1 MTQAYDLDRIIQIS
15 ASAGFNRWMDLQ
27 PVRAQD
33 GSAELA
39 LLWKP
44 ELGQYSG
51 FLHAGVIAALLDTV
65 AGFAA
70 TTLVGPVIASHLSV
84 DYLSPAKGQSFSAI
98 GKVTKPGKRQ
108 IFPQSQLLASSAGES
123 KLVATATVLML
134 PA

>member
-1 MTQAYDLDRIIQIS
+1 MTQAYDLDRIIQLN
-15 ASAGFNRWMDLQ
+15 ASAGFNRWMDLH
-27 PVRAQD
+27 PVRARE

-39 LLWKP
+39 LSWKP

-84 DYLSPAKGQSFSAI
+84 DYLSPAIGQSFSAL
-98 GKVTKPGKRQ
+98 GTVTKAGKRQ
-108 IFPQSQLLASSAGES
+108 IFAQSQLFASGPGES
-123 KLVATATVLML
+123 KLVATATFLML